1 MRTGDLV
8 RLKAGVDEAL
18 EGYVG
23 IVMKI
28 ENYDVQVYIS
38 HAGLLWRLY
47 RHLEEV

>member
-8 RLKAGVDEAL
+8 KLKDDVGETHK
-18 EGYVG
+18 GYIG

-38 HAGLLWRLY
+38 QVGLLWRLY
-47 RHLEEV
+47 RHLEKV

>member
-8 RLKAGVDEAL
+8 RLKDDVGETHK
-18 EGYVG
+18 GCVG

-38 HAGLLWRLY
+38 QFGLLWRLC

>member
-8 RLKAGVDEAL
+8 RLKDGVGETPK
-18 EGYVG
+18 GCIG

-28 ENYDVQVYIS
+28 ENYDVLVYIS
-38 HAGLLWRLY
+38 QVGLLWRLY